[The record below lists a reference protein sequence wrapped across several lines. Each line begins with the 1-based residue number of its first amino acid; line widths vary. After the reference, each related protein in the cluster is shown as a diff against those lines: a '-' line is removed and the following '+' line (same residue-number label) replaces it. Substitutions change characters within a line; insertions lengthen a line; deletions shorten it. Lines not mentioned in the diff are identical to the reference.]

1 MIKPIIEVEAIE
13 QWLDA
18 KRKIRDWYQY
28 RSSQYEYYDNMI
40 NFVEQMLADLEP
52 FNTMEDGDE

>member
-1 MIKPIIEVEAIE
+1 MIRPIIEVEAIE

-18 KRKIRDWYQY
+18 KRRIRDQHQY
-28 RSSQYEYYDNMI
+28 RSSQYEYYDNLI